1 MNPLSILLNFLILK
15 RFNGENP
22 ELVLLNKKRK
32 LVFFFNVPIFMKS
45 HSFFQKPENLL
56 FIMAF
61 ITPLVFSVWMVLLNN
76 FVVEKANFSGV
87 EIGILQSLREIPGF
101 LAFTVIYILLFIKEQ
116 RLAIISLIV
125 MSIGVAITG
134 FFPNTTGLYLTTIL
148 MSIGF
153 HYYETVNQSLTLQ
166 WINKNETAH
175 FMGRV
180 MSVKA
185 IASLIAYASIWV
197 FMDQFQISYQT
208 TYLVFGGLGLLLTII
223 VAASFKQFHPHT
235 EQSKKFIL
243 KKRYWLYYALTFFSG
258 ARRQIFVVFA
268 GFLMVEKFHYSVA
281 EISTLFLINYIF
293 NWLFAAKIGKL
304 IGRVGERPVLIFEY
318 IGLAILFIS
327 YALVE
332 NSHIAASLY
341 VIDHL
346 FFALAIAIKT
356 YFQKIADP
364 EDIAATAG
372 ISFSINHIAAVVIPA
387 LLGLIWIANPA
398 WVFYC
403 GTGFA
408 MCSLILSLL
417 IPKSPMKGNE
427 FSYQKQQA

>member
-1 MNPLSILLNFLILK
+1 
-15 RFNGENP
+15 
-22 ELVLLNKKRK
+22 
-32 LVFFFNVPIFMKS
+32 MKY

-56 FIMAF
+56 LMMAF
-61 ITPLVFSVWMVLLNN
+61 IMPLVFSVWMVLLNN
-76 FVVEKANFSGV
+76 FVIEKATFTGV
-87 EIGILQSLREIPGF
+87 EIGILQSLREVPGF
-101 LAFTVIYILLFIKEQ
+101 LAFTAIYVLLFIKEQ
-116 RLAIISLIV
+116 RLAIVSLMI

-134 FFPNTTGLYLTTIL
+134 FYPSVIGLYLTTVL

-153 HYYETVNQSLTLQ
+153 HYFETVNQSLTLQ
-166 WINKNETAH
+166 WINKSETAH
-175 FMGRV
+175 FMGRA

-185 IASLIAYASIWV
+185 VASLLAYGSIWV
-197 FMDQFQISYQT
+197 LMDQFNVSYQS
-208 TYLVFGGLGLLLTII
+208 TYLLFGGLGLLLTIVI
-223 VAASFKQFHPHT
+223 AAAFKQFPPIT
-235 EQSKKFIL
+235 EQSKKFIV

-281 EISTLFLINYIF
+281 DVSALFIINYVF

-304 IGRVGERPVLIFEY
+304 IGHFGERPVLIFEY
-318 IGLAILFIS
+318 IGLAILFTS

-332 NSHIAASLY
+332 NSHIAAGLY

-364 EDIAATAG
+364 EDIASTAG
-372 ISFSINHIAAVVIPA
+372 ISFSINHIAAVFIPA
-387 LLGLIWIANPA
+387 LLGLIWISNPA

-403 GTGFA
+403 GTAFA
-408 MCSLILSLL
+408 VCSLILSLL
-417 IPKSPMKGNE
+417 IPHKPTKGNE
-427 FSYQKQQA
+427 FTYQKKMA